1 MISRGRKRRGYWQKK
16 RKKQNL
22 LLPIASVAVLVLLL
36 GFGVMKTWNAL
47 GKGKAQQASAEMK
60 LIQGSTQFALGE
72 NENWVTNTNQS
83 AKLISGDQI
92 QTQNNSEAS
101 LSFLERSYIFLNE
114 NTQISID
121 TFTKTESGKNTV
133 ELTIHKGEVWAKI
146 DEGDFKKENGSSFI
160 IRSPKAKTYI
170 EGTVLDIATTENQD
184 TIRLI
189 NGKASVDILLGEGK
203 KDSTNISVGVGQKL
217 IVNESSIQQLQSGE
231 DILESIDQSFQESDW
246 HITHLE
252 QFFPEEA
259 GKIKERIQLSKPTV
273 TVPTAE
279 EEGAPA
285 NIDPSIEA
293 PAILSP
299 ASGASIP
306 AAQVDLII
314 EGTAPPEAE
323 FITVNNYTLTKYLPG
338 DRKWSYFA
346 AKKFGTLVPGENT
359 YKVVATTRDGRSS
372 EVTTLTVNYE
382 GTSEP
387 QAPVTPSTNPTTQTT
402 ETGTES
408 EEISSEAP
416 VEDSDFPKPVVTRP
430 ATGSFNDPFQ
440 TSSKI
445 ITITGTVDPMTQSVE
460 VNGFKLRKF
469 VPGNTEFSYIANA
482 NYGNLKEGL
491 NTFTIKAFGPEN
503 KVSQSEI
510 KIIYTP
516 LEVQ

>member
-1 MISRGRKRRGYWQKK
+1 MISRGRKRRGYWQRR
-16 RKKQNL
+16 RKKQNF
-22 LLPIASVAVLVLLL
+22 LLPILSIGVVVLVV
-36 GFGVMKTWNAL
+36 GFGLVQTWNAL

-72 NENWVTNTNQS
+72 EENWVTNTNQA

-101 LSFLERSYIFLNE
+101 LSFLERSHIFMNE

-121 TFTKTESGKNTV
+121 KFTKTEGGKNTV
-133 ELTIHKGEVWAKI
+133 ELTIHKGEIWAKI
-146 DEGDFKKENGSSFI
+146 DDGDFGEENGSSFVI
-160 IRSPKAKTYI
+160 HSPNAKTYV

-189 NGKASVDILLGEGK
+189 NGKASVDVLFGEDK
-203 KDSTNISVGVGQKL
+203 KESTNISVGVGQKL
-217 IVNESSIQQLQSGE
+217 IVNQSSIEQLQAGN

-246 HITHLE
+246 HIRHLE

-259 GKIKERIQLSKPTV
+259 GKIKERIQLSLPTV
-273 TVPTAE
+273 TVPTVE

-285 NIDPSIEA
+285 NVDPSIEA

-299 ASGASIP
+299 ENGATIP

-314 EGTAPPEAE
+314 EGTAPAEAE

-359 YKVVATTRDGRSS
+359 YTVVATTRDGRSS
-372 EVTTLTVNYE
+372 PVTTLTVNYE
-382 GTSEP
+382 GTNDPQVPASTPSEP
-387 QAPVTPSTNPTTQTT
+387 SAGTTPTDESQTPSP
-402 ETGTES
+402 
-408 EEISSEAP
+408 
-416 VEDSDFPKPVVTRP
+416 EDSDFPKPVVTRP
-430 ATGSFNDPFQ
+430 ATGGFDDPFQ

-445 ITITGTVDPMTQSVE
+445 ITITGTVDPATQSVE

-469 VPGNTEFSYIANA
+469 LPGNTEFSYIANA

-491 NTFTIKAFGPEN
+491 NTFVIKAFGPDN
-503 KVSQSEI
+503 KVSQSEV

-516 LEVQ
+516 LEIQ